1 MFWVIAIVAIGVGA
15 FWVKTRRQ
23 RKAKATTYVP
33 Q

>member
-1 MFWVIAIVAIGVGA
+1 MIWLVTIGMAIVGG

-23 RKAKATTYVP
+23 RKARENTYVP